1 MEVRS
6 LCYIASEFLPTYLQT
21 YTYHTIIRTYWSA
34 HQRFFKDL
42 CICAKINEV
51 VTQAKKYLENDDHA
65 IVIGLQSTGEAGME
79 VALEEL
85 AANCGSK
92 GKGNVDYESLV
103 ISGLVSTAAS
113 IMANFVRNHFPV
125 SLPPPDIPKTPEMPP
140 NGFASEADRLEH
152 ARVIDMIERMKSE
165 PPPEPIPELVEKRNA
180 LLESIHLLDLP
191 PNPLD
196 DIIDRLGG
204 VDNVAEMTGRSGR
217 IVKNK
222 SGQYKYVKRFG
233 ASSKQKSFGL
243 SMPVSREEESDR
255 LNIVEKRK
263 FMEGKKSVAI
273 ISDAASTGISLHADR
288 RVASSHKR
296 RVHFTIELPWAA
308 DKAIQ
313 QLGRSHRS
321 GQESAPIYKMVVTEL
336 GGERRFASAVSK
348 RMAQLGALTKGDRRA
363 ASGSDLSEFDID
375 STFGRRA
382 LVRTFNALGEQPI
395 TAPSR
400 NANDILD
407 KFIAL
412 SVSESDGEEAELAK
426 EEEDKRGSALV
437 EASTALSDVG
447 LTTGEPAVKKF
458 LNRIAGL
465 DVARQ
470 NLVFG
475 LFMST
480 LDDVITDAKAT
491 GEFEGSVEDIRAT
504 SVTLKCNP
512 EVIATD
518 ASCGAKTELT
528 KLVLDRGISFDSIVQ
543 SIFDEDKSRAAEDSK
558 DGEGE
563 EDDEEEDDDL
573 VETHCKSGFY
583 MSRRKIA
590 GRHLIMFAARK
601 IEQEEGIDTDF
612 IDPLNLM
619 IITRPNTGKN
629 PCEMPSQ
636 EMRYKYK
643 QLLSSDDLLKA
654 VKEADDAMSDEDVDE
669 EKSEKDDEAK
679 PNKDV
684 MSMVRTKYGSSVAD
698 LWDDA
703 YENSNC
709 KEHSDGLAPRIS
721 EIGLITGA
729 VRKYH

>member
-1 MEVRS
+1 M
-6 LCYIASEFLPTYLQT
+6 LLY
-21 YTYHTIIRTYWSA
+21 
-34 HQRFFKDL
+34 
-42 CICAKINEV
+42 
-51 VTQAKKYLENDDHA
+51 EN
-65 IVIGLQSTGEAGME
+65 
-79 VALEEL
+79 
-85 AANCGSK
+85 NCS
-92 GKGNVDYESLV
+92 
-103 ISGLVSTAAS
+103 
-113 IMANFVRNHFPV
+113 H
-125 SLPPPDIPKTPEMPP
+125 
-140 NGFASEADRLEH
+140 
-152 ARVIDMIERMKSE
+152 DMK
-165 PPPEPIPELVEKRNA
+165 
-180 LLESIHLLDLP
+180 LLYF
-191 PNPLD
+191 
-196 DIIDRLGG
+196 R
-204 VDNVAEMTGRSGR
+204 
-217 IVKNK
+217 
-222 SGQYKYVKRFG
+222 
-233 ASSKQKSFGL
+233 
-243 SMPVSREEESDR
+243 
-255 LNIVEKRK
+255 
-263 FMEGKKSVAI
+263 SVAI
-273 ISDAASTGISLHADR
+273 ISDAASTGISLHADK

-313 QLGRSHRS
+313 QLGSSHRS

-412 SVSESDGEEAELAK
+412 SVSESDGEEDELAK

-543 SIFDEDKSRAAEDSK
+543 SIIDEDKSRATEEPKSD
-558 DGEGE
+558 DDENE
-563 EDDEEEDDDL
+563 EDDEEEDGDL

-583 MSRRKIA
+583 LSRRKIA

-601 IEQEEGIDTDF
+601 IEQEEGVDTDF

-643 QLLSSDDLLKA
+643 LLLSSDDLLKA
-654 VKEADDAMSDEDVDE
+654 VKEADIMSDEDVDE

-679 PNKDV
+679 HNDV
-684 MSMVRTKYGSSVAD
+684 MSMIRTKYGSMVAD

-703 YENSNC
+703 YENSNY
-709 KEHSDGLAPRIS
+709 KEHNDGLAPRIS

-729 VRKYH
+729 VRKYHRLYAENALEFMLYLTLFLLCLHHILFSSYSTKSGEGCAVYANEPAVVTCHES